1 MERGKVVLDFRAE
14 KRRVVEEGVG
24 LRGGVLMVLD
34 EEEERESLREGVGE
48 GGRADQRLK

>member
-1 MERGKVVLDFRAE
+1 MDRGKVVLDFRAE

-34 EEEERESLREGVGE
+34 EEEERESLREGVGD
-48 GGRADQRLK
+48 GGRVDQRLK